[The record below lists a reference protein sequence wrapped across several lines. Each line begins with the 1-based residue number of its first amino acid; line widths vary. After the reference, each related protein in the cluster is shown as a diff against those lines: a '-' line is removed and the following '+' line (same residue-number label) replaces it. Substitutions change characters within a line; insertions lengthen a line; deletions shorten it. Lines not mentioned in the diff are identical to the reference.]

1 MPRNDPT
8 DTGGLFIG
16 RRPGTAPL
24 RYRGTPVVGS
34 RARQRFD
41 RALAWLLLSLQ
52 LLLCLSLFGPQ
63 PLGWMWVGSHVEYW
77 TGYVTAGIS
86 TIMIGSLAS
95 LFLTMVIAKR
105 LDHAWKLVRRAG
117 GHRQE
122 RGALERIFA
131 ISVVVAVVAFGIWFL
146 IIEGPGSQVFPGRPA

>member
-16 RRPGTAPL
+16 RRPGTAPM
-24 RYRGTPVVGS
+24 RYRERPAIAS

-41 RALAWLLLSLQ
+41 RLLAWFLLAIELV
-52 LLLCLSLFGPQ
+52 LCLSLFGPQ
-63 PLGWMWVGSHVEYW
+63 PAGWLWVGSHVEYL

-86 TIMIGSLAS
+86 TIMLGSIAS
-95 LFLTMVIAKR
+95 LFLTLVLAKR
-105 LDHAWKLVRRAG
+105 VDHAWKLVRRAG

-122 RGALERIFA
+122 KGALELIFA
-131 ISVVVAVVAFGIWFL
+131 ISVAIAVVGFGIWFL
-146 IIEGPGSQVFPGRPA
+146 IIEGPGSNLFPDRPA